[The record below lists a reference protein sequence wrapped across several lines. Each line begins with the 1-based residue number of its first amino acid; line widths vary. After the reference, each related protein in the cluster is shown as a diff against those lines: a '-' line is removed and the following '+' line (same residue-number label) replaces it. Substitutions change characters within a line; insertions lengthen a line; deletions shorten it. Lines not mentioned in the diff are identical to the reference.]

1 MDAYEVTRGKLQ
13 HLVEEFDY
21 LHGVPATEDVFYSY
35 YDEFKGVEQALM
47 LLMDEYAEVARA
59 MGVPCG
65 GFFDDPK
72 WTHEEIVARAKE
84 LYETSKDYD
93 ELLCTECRG

>member
-1 MDAYEVTRGKLQ
+1 MDAYAVTTGKLQ
-13 HLVEEFDY
+13 HLAEEFDY
-21 LHGVPATEDVFYSY
+21 LYGAPSKEDVFYSY
-35 YDEFKGVEQALM
+35 YDEFMALM
-47 LLMDEYAEVARA
+47 EEYAEVAKA

-93 ELLCTECRG
+93 ELLYRESQG